1 MKTLT
6 MQQQHEIV
14 GGDWGFLCG
23 AAIGAGIG
31 AVMIS
36 GGGAL
41 PAAMIAAEWACA
53 LTSWSS
59 SRPGRPGSWRSP
71 AFATQAM
78 HQLHMAIL

>member
-53 LTSWSS
+53 LDIVV
-59 SRPGRPGSWRSP
+59 
-71 AFATQAM
+71 FK
-78 HQLHMAIL
+78 